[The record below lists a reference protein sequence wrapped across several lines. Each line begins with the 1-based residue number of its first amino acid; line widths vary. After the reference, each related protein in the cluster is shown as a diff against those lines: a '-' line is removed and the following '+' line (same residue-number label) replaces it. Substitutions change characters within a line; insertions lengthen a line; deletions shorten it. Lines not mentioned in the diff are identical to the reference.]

1 MSIRSKSKVV
11 CGAKDL
17 SVFFRTATVETT
29 TARGA
34 TETTGA
40 CPSISA
46 GQRIEQMYQLADI
59 FASIF
64 EVLPDEH
71 KQAIASKR
79 AAA

>member
-1 MSIRSKSKVV
+1 MSIQSKSNEVR
-11 CGAKDL
+11 GAKDL
-17 SVFFRTATVETT
+17 SVFRTATVETT

-34 TETTGA
+34 TETTGP

-71 KQAIASKR
+71 KQAIAR
-79 AAA
+79 NCEAA